1 MRSNS
6 GESALFIGRNSNI
19 VYSLMIFIVVI
30 SINIIIHSMV
40 QYYSSSNGN
49 GDYGSGGKFVGS
61 KFSY

>member
-1 MRSNS
+1 VRSNS

-30 SINIIIHSMV
+30 SINIIIH
-40 QYYSSSNGN
+40 YGTIFGN

>member
-1 MRSNS
+1 VRSNS

-30 SINIIIHSMV
+30 SINIIIHYGTIFHHRM
-40 QYYSSSNGN
+40 
-49 GDYGSGGKFVGS
+49 YGSGGKFVGS